1 MQGGGRCGLAC
12 RIRDTKAGGSLDPH
26 APSTMDW
33 QAVHCRECNFC
44 RKPNAVYLVSSGRQS
59 RPGRAPWQRHRWR
72 VASLMKSRE
81 IPHWLVIA
89 PGASKDGEWISDG
102 ARFDRRPYPPPLSQ
116 ARQTRHFTVAHHF
129 QIGHCAF
136 RCRHTRIAQE
146 LSQLTEPP
154 VAIEPL
160 GPDFLAQTHRAL
172 HAPIA
177 EKPRHSWFS
186 ARA

>member
-12 RIRDTKAGGSLDPH
+12 RIRETKAGGSLDPH

-59 RPGRAPWQRHRWR
+59 RPGQVPWQRHRWR
-72 VASLMKSRE
+72 VASLIKSRE

-116 ARQTRHFTVAHHF
+116 ARQMRHFTVAHHF